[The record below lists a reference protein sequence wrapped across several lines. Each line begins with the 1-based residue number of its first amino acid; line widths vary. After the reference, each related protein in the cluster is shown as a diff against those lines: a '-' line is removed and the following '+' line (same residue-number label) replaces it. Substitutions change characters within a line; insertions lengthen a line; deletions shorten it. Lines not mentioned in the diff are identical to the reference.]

1 MLSQSPEVSL
11 YDLSSLKVLV
21 TGSSL
26 LSSTIRV
33 EVMDR
38 IPSLRYVR
46 ESYGL
51 NECGLVTLT
60 YPRDAKK
67 SSASSSSAGGELK
80 NNQTKFHHIH
90 GTLKLLLAIDK
101 VRPQGFF
108 SLLWHTHQAVLK
120 YFAYFSF
127 VVFLWPLTTTENQ
140 ECIRD
145 SWRGSGS
152 EGWSNSSLF
161 VLVWAALASTMAPSS
176 YSFLLVVSAAD
187 VPDDHVMPVGL
198 PNMYT
203 QVRSLLAL
211 KSWRIFIMC
220 P

>member
-1 MLSQSPEVSL
+1 MDSNVNAISDMIVDYKIATASLYTWQVIVKTVVGWIQPEGRESKFFSTCNLLFQVRMLSQSPEVSL

-80 NNQTKFHHIH
+80 NNQTKFHHI
-90 GTLKLLLAIDK
+90 
-101 VRPQGFF
+101 
-108 SLLWHTHQAVLK
+108 
-120 YFAYFSF
+120 
-127 VVFLWPLTTTENQ
+127 
-140 ECIRD
+140 
-145 SWRGSGS
+145 
-152 EGWSNSSLF
+152 
-161 VLVWAALASTMAPSS
+161 
-176 YSFLLVVSAAD
+176 
-187 VPDDHVMPVGL
+187 
-198 PNMYT
+198 
-203 QVRSLLAL
+203 
-211 KSWRIFIMC
+211 
-220 P
+220 

>member
-1 MLSQSPEVSL
+1 MSVVWWHSPTPETPKSPRLLHRQLEVNW
-11 YDLSSLKVLV
+11 KIIKRN
-21 TGSSL
+21 
-26 LSSTIRV
+26 STIYMAPWNYFWPSIKFARRV
-33 EVMDR
+33 
-38 IPSLRYVR
+38 
-46 ESYGL
+46 
-51 NECGLVTLT
+51 
-60 YPRDAKK
+60 
-67 SSASSSSAGGELK
+67 
-80 NNQTKFHHIH
+80 
-90 GTLKLLLAIDK
+90 
-101 VRPQGFF
+101 FF

-161 VLVWAALASTMAPSS
+161 VLVWAALASTMSPSS
-176 YSFLLVVSAAD
+176 YSFFLVVSAAD

-211 KSWRIFIMC
+211 KSRRIFIMC

>member
-1 MLSQSPEVSL
+1 MIIRFESYENGFLCQCYFRYDRGLQDRYCQSLHLAGNCENCSVGFGFKAEKVSFFTCNLLFQVRMLSQSPEVSL

-80 NNQTKFHHIH
+80 NNRTNFLHIH
-90 GTLKLLLAIDK
+90 DT
-101 VRPQGFF
+101 
-108 SLLWHTHQAVLK
+108 
-120 YFAYFSF
+120 
-127 VVFLWPLTTTENQ
+127 
-140 ECIRD
+140 
-145 SWRGSGS
+145 
-152 EGWSNSSLF
+152 
-161 VLVWAALASTMAPSS
+161 
-176 YSFLLVVSAAD
+176 
-187 VPDDHVMPVGL
+187 
-198 PNMYT
+198 
-203 QVRSLLAL
+203 
-211 KSWRIFIMC
+211 
-220 P
+220 

>member
-1 MLSQSPEVSL
+1 MDSNINAISDMIVDYKIATASLYTWQVIVKTVVGWIQPEVFSTCNLLFQVRMLSQSPEVSL

-80 NNQTKFHHIH
+80 NNKTKFHHVH
-90 GTLKLLLAIDK
+90 GT
-101 VRPQGFF
+101 
-108 SLLWHTHQAVLK
+108 
-120 YFAYFSF
+120 
-127 VVFLWPLTTTENQ
+127 
-140 ECIRD
+140 
-145 SWRGSGS
+145 
-152 EGWSNSSLF
+152 
-161 VLVWAALASTMAPSS
+161 
-176 YSFLLVVSAAD
+176 
-187 VPDDHVMPVGL
+187 
-198 PNMYT
+198 
-203 QVRSLLAL
+203 
-211 KSWRIFIMC
+211 
-220 P
+220 

>member
-11 YDLSSLKVLV
+11 YDLSSLKMLV

-108 SLLWHTHQAVLK
+108 FT
-120 YFAYFSF
+120 
-127 VVFLWPLTTTENQ
+127 PLTHPPS
-140 ECIRD
+140 CFKILRI
-145 SWRGSGS
+145 
-152 EGWSNSSLF
+152 LF
-161 VLVWAALASTMAPSS
+161 VRCILMALDYHRKPRMHQRFMAR
-176 YSFLLVVSAAD
+176 F
-187 VPDDHVMPVGL
+187 G
-198 PNMYT
+198 
-203 QVRSLLAL
+203 Q
-211 KSWRIFIMC
+211 
-220 P
+220 